1 MLVVPTL
8 ERKAAFWFCERQ
20 KSQSQFGLT
29 KSDVLYVRMAGR
41 VAKDGKIE
49 DIWSGIY
56 IE

>member
-41 VAKDGKIE
+41 VASEGKIE

-56 IE
+56 